1 MLLVCFDFY
10 VKLQRRTSKVHST
23 KTGDCYTQNMQ
34 LDYLEMQGTGNRILV
49 VDQRVGNLQPPDAKT
64 VQRLGSAEIGPGFD
78 QMMWLG
84 PASDPDNAA
93 SYRVFNADGSEVEQC
108 GNGVRCVARALT
120 RKSEENPRLTLESPA
135 GLVRAMILESG
146 LVSISM
152 GTPEFA
158 PERIPFIASAEA
170 PQYPLDVNGTTI
182 EVAALSMGNPHCVLQ
197 VPDVATAPVAIVGPV
212 IEHHDRFP
220 QRANVGFMHVVNRT
234 TIDLRV
240 HERGVGETQ
249 ACGTGACAA
258 MVAGHRLGLL
268 DADIT
273 VRLPG
278 GQVVVSWRGGKEPV
292 WLTGNAELIS
302 EGTVEL

>member
-1 MLLVCFDFY
+1 
-10 VKLQRRTSKVHST
+10 
-23 KTGDCYTQNMQ
+23 MQ

-49 VDQRVGNLQPPDAKT
+49 VDQRVQNLQPPDAT
-64 VQRLGSAEIGPGFD
+64 TLQRLGSAEVGPGFD

-84 PASDPDNAA
+84 PATDPDNAA

-108 GNGVRCVARALT
+108 GNGVRCVARLLFGKT
-120 RKSEENPRLTLESPA
+120 NENQSLTLESPA
-135 GLVRAMILESG
+135 GLVRARILESG

-158 PERIPFIASAEA
+158 PERIPFIASTEA
-170 PQYPLDVNGTTI
+170 LQYPLDVNGETL
-182 EVAALSMGNPHCVLQ
+182 EVAAISMGNPHCVLQ
-197 VPDVATAPVAIVGPV
+197 VPDVADAPVATLGPV

-220 QRANVGFMHVVNRT
+220 RHANVGFMQVIDRT

-258 MVAGHRLGLL
+258 MVAGNRLGLL
-268 DADIT
+268 DTHVT
-273 VRLPG
+273 VQLPG